1 MVRDSDEVSRSGWN
15 VAPISTK
22 VSYGFLLCEGF
33 VVSPKPFIH
42 WFYPGLRAALYGT
55 RLVDHRVGNMLADI
69 FVVSQSLNAD
79 W

>member
-1 MVRDSDEVSRSGWN
+1 
-15 VAPISTK
+15 
-22 VSYGFLLCEGF
+22 